1 MAEKKCA
8 HKQAN
13 REWKREIGRKS
24 RARRKKIHRK
34 KSESR
39 WRKLG
44 AVEGSRSLS
53 FAPLDVFFLPI
64 APILASP
71 HFIIIK
77 INAWDCHDRRLS
89 HLIVIKN
96 SFNFIF
102 RSSRSTLTPP
112 CLVDSTAAKYL
123 CRVNR
128 LQDAM
133 EIRWSDARW
142 SRARGKAKRILKCA
156 KFARKGAKQIIRST
170 FN

>member
-1 MAEKKCA
+1 MPTS
-8 HKQAN
+8 KQIESG
-13 REWKREIGRKS
+13 RE
-24 RARRKKIHRK
+24 
-34 KSESR
+34 KSEENHEQGGKKAQKKKVNLVGENWVRS
-39 WRKLG
+39 K
-44 AVEGSRSLS
+44 VHVHSRSPHS
-53 FAPLDVFFLPI
+53 TFFFLPI
-64 APILASP
+64 APNLASP

-102 RSSRSTLTPP
+102 RSSPSTLTPP

-128 LQDAM
+128 LQNAM

-156 KFARKGAKQIIRST
+156 KFVRKGAKQIIRST